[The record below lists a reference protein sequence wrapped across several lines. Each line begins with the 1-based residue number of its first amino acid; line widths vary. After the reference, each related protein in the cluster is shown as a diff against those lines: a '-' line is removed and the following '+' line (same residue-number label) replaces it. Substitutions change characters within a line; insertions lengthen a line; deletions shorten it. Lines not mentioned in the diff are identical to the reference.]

1 MAAETHCF
9 DWADPLQLDAQ
20 LTDEERNKPLNQS
33 NRVRAGL
40 PTLVERLH
48 DAGYYQGVTH
58 KIHVA
63 PNEKF
68 PYAEFIKGNGQ
79 WLTIVGLCA
88 IMDPPRPECVDAI
101 STAKTAGIRVVMI
114 TGDHKDTA
122 LAIGEMLG
130 LVDEKYSEALTGPEL
145 DDMNEMQLR
154 HAVMNY
160 NVFARASPQNKI
172 QIVEALQAEKQVA
185 SMTGK
190 SPLSITFVCL
200 SRLASS
206 AHTRPLSL
214 QTR

>member
-1 MAAETHCF
+1 MCRGSVPKSAVGAGE
-9 DWADPLQLDAQ
+9 QL
-20 LTDEERNKPLNQS
+20 KP
-33 NRVRAGL
+33 
-40 PTLVERLH
+40 
-48 DAGYYQGVTH
+48 
-58 KIHVA
+58 
-63 PNEKF
+63 
-68 PYAEFIKGNGQ
+68 EFIKEKGQ

-206 AHTRPLSL
+206 AHTKPLSL